1 MGQGGGTGRAFRQR
15 LRRDIIKKP
24 VSSILREF
32 SIIKTNTELSKL
44 GERRR
49 LSKDKSNQ
57 ANSESKV
64 SNSALGLR
72 EPPDKGLTRTVAR
85 INKTFNKSAKL
96 NRVKSSRRVRH

>member
-1 MGQGGGTGRAFRQR
+1 M

-24 VSSILREF
+24 VLSTPCEL

-57 ANSESKV
+57 AISESKV
-64 SNSALGLR
+64 SNLTLGLR
-72 EPPDKGLTRTVAR
+72 EPPDEGLTRTVAR
-85 INKTFNKSAKL
+85 INKTFNQSAKL
-96 NRVKSSRRVRH
+96 NRIKSSKRVRH